1 MKNHMSR
8 ADRAKQFA
16 PFAALKGY
24 EEAVRRQEELYCPR
38 PILGEDAQT
47 ELDTALRRLRKGA
60 PVTVTYYANG
70 KCLTVKGAVSKIDA
84 AKETLAIGETP
95 IAFYDLLNIEI

>member
-24 EEAVRRQEELYCPR
+24 DEAVQRQEELYCPR
-38 PILGEDAQT
+38 PILGEDAQA
-47 ELDTALRRLRKGA
+47 ELDRALRRLRKGDE
-60 PVTVTYYANG
+60 VTLTYYKNG
-70 KCLTVKGAVSKIDA
+70 KCLALRGTVTKIDP
-84 AKETLAIGETP
+84 AKEEVTIGEKL